1 MLRFH
6 CVAKPL
12 CIVVLA
18 VCLRCGSAVSAEE
31 KPAAK
36 KDGRVSGILM
46 EKNDKWISVKAD
58 GEKEP
63 VKYLIDESPD
73 KKLAEAL
80 KVTFDASRVKLVYK
94 KDGDSRKLVSIQKQ
108 VLKASGTVTGT
119 VVKVHNEF
127 WVEVKPKN
135 GPADAFAPG
144 ASNWND
150 KEFMAKLKGLKE
162 GDSVTIKY
170 STDFERHRIES
181 LRKN

>member
-6 CVAKPL
+6 RIMKPL
-12 CIVVLA
+12 FA
-18 VCLRCGSAVSAEE
+18 VMLFAALRPGSAALAEE
-31 KPAAK
+31 KKAARQEGK
-36 KDGRVSGILM
+36 VSGLLM
-46 EKNDKWISVKAD
+46 EKNGEWLTVKAD

-63 VKYLIDESPD
+63 VKYLVGDGSD

-80 KVTFDASRVKLVYK
+80 KSTFNASRVQLTYK
-94 KDGDSRKLVSIQKQ
+94 QDGDSRKLVSIKKQ
-108 VLKASGTVTGT
+108 VLKASGTVTGV

-144 ASNWND
+144 ANYND
-150 KEFMAKLKGLKE
+150 KEFMAKLKSLKE

-170 STDFERHRIES
+170 YTDFERHRIES